1 MAERNPSLRKY
12 RDGLENTINQA
23 MDFVNGVLS
32 GSLCIP
38 NQPTA
43 GGEALQQPTLTI
55 LKSSFNPT
63 ASVLDSH
70 TAPFSVE
77 AREHVDPLDM
87 RNLFTGIFTKDFWAG
102 DGFNLPLLDGFA
114 W

>member
-1 MAERNPSLRKY
+1 MAERNPSLRKC
-12 RDGLENTINQA
+12 RDGLENAINQA
-23 MDFVNGVLS
+23 RDFVNEASS

-38 NQPTA
+38 NQPTV
-43 GGEALQQPTLTI
+43 GGEALQIPTLTI
-55 LKSSFNPT
+55 LESSSNPT
-63 ASVLDSH
+63 ASILDSH
-70 TAPFSVE
+70 TAPFSAE

>member
-32 GSLCIP
+32 G
-38 NQPTA
+38 T